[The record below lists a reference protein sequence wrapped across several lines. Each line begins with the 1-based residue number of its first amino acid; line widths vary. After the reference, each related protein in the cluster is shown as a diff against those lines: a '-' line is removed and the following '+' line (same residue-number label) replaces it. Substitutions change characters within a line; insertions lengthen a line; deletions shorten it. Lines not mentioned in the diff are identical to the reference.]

1 MPISYATFS
10 EFTAIYSV
18 QGVSQAE
25 ISSVWLFKGAEELNR
40 RLGTYF
46 TLPFSSNNTTARFL
60 SIDMAYL
67 GILRRTLKAK
77 DSEELQTWVNAQVK
91 EIADRNTPMI
101 TDSGDLVTPS
111 AGGATGFWSTDQ
123 EFKPTFDTREASKQR
138 ISLDRQED
146 LDDRDN

>member
-10 EFTAIYSV
+10 EFTAVYSIS
-18 QGVSQAE
+18 GVSQAE
-25 ISSVWLFKGAEELNR
+25 INSVWLFRGAEELNR
-40 RLGTYF
+40 RLGAYF

-77 DSEELQTWVNAQVK
+77 DSDELQAWINAQVK
-91 EIADRNTPMI
+91 DIADRNTPMI

-111 AGGATGFWSTDQ
+111 AGGVTGFWSTDQ
-123 EFKPTFDTREASKQR
+123 GFKPTFDTRDAEKQR
-138 ISLDRQED
+138 ISIDRQED
-146 LDDRDN
+146 LDDQDN